1 TPHDKDD
8 ALQAVHLH
16 GLPVGSVVT
25 DGAHTHTID
34 ATDQKDGLDILG
46 WTRSSIEVR
55 IPAGVNHNAIIT
67 VEATTQNPDG
77 THAHSAS
84 SAPVILDPAHAGD
97 VIVSAPPI
105 SGIEDKGPYDLSLT
119 ALDPS
124 DPHAAIT
131 FVVSGLPAGATL
143 SAGSYDTH
151 TKTWTIS
158 PSETNG
164 LQITLP

>member
-1 TPHDKDD
+1 
-8 ALQAVHLH
+8 
-16 GLPVGSVVT
+16 
-25 DGAHTHTID
+25 
-34 ATDQKDGLDILG
+34 
-46 WTRSSIEVR
+46 VR

-164 LQITLP
+164 LQITLPKDFSGSVTPHITATSSAGHSHSVDVVGSITD